1 MDGKLHHQISILAAV
16 KQTTILEEVNTAV
29 AEHLQRENKK
39 LKQAGQQHNGG
50 NHHETG
56 CDVSGCARALLP
68 GEG

>member
-39 LKQAGQQHNGG
+39 LKQAGQQQEGG
-50 NHHETG
+50 QP
-56 CDVSGCARALLP
+56 S
-68 GEG
+68 